1 MRSRP
6 VSIVAGIGLVAL
18 SMLGSVAAAAE
29 PGGTAV
35 RPQRTAGHAALR
47 PSARLLARRHWQA
60 PPTTAQCLASIGIP
74 CYAPSQLQ
82 RAYNLKPLHRRGL
95 TGRGRT
101 IVIVV
106 PFGSPTIRRDLKQ
119 FDKAFGLPDP
129 PRFRIIAPAGKVPPF
144 DPRDPE
150 MAAWAEE
157 STLDVQWAHATA
169 PGADILLVVT
179 PVSETQGVQGFP
191 EVVEA
196 ENHVIDHDLGDVIS
210 QSFGATE
217 GTFPTA
223 QSLLRLRSAFRNARK
238 QDVTVLAASG
248 DTGATGFKPNLTD
261 LYTSRA
267 VSWPSSDP
275 LVTSVGG
282 TQLHLDAKG
291 GRTAPDNVWN
301 DQKLFGTAA
310 ASGGGLSRIFARPGY
325 QDGVRRVVG
334 EHRGT
339 PDVSLNAAVDGGVL
353 VRIGFSGGDG
363 ITPGWYI
370 FGGTSAATPEL
381 AGIVAIAAQAAGRRL
396 GLLNPRLYELARRGS
411 PGIVDITRGDNTV
424 TFTQHGRR
432 FTVKGFPARPGYD
445 LSSGLGTIDA
455 AKLVP
460 ELARS
465 DSDPD
470 D

>member
-6 VSIVAGIGLVAL
+6 VSIVAGIGLVAA
-18 SMLGSVAAAAE
+18 SVLGSAAAAE
-29 PGGTAV
+29 PGGASEPSPRAAAV
-35 RPQRTAGHAALR
+35 ARATLR
-47 PSARLLARRHWQA
+47 PSARLLARKHWQA
-60 PPTTAQCLASIGIP
+60 PPTTAQCRTSIGIS

-82 RAYNLKPLHRRGL
+82 HAYNLKPLHQRGL
-95 TGRGRT
+95 SGRGRT

-106 PFGSPTIRRDLKQ
+106 PFGSPTIRQDLKR
-119 FDKAFGLPDP
+119 FDRAFGLPDP

-157 STLDVQWAHATA
+157 TTLDVQWAHAMA
-169 PGADILLVVT
+169 PGADILLAVT

-191 EVVEA
+191 EIVKA
-196 ENHVIDHDLGDVIS
+196 ENYVVDHGLGDVIS

-217 GTFPTA
+217 ETFPTA
-223 QSLLRLRSAFRNARK
+223 QSLLRLRSAFHNARK
-238 QDVTVLAASG
+238 HDVTVLAASG
-248 DTGATGFKPNLTD
+248 DTGTTGFKANLTD

-267 VSWPSSDP
+267 NSWPSSDP

-291 GRTAPDNVWN
+291 RRTAPDSVWN
-301 DQKLFGTAA
+301 DQELFGTAA
-310 ASGGGLSRIFARPGY
+310 AGGGGRSRIFARPSY
-325 QDGVRRVVG
+325 QNGVRPVVG

-339 PDVSLNAAVDGGVL
+339 PDLSMSAAVDGGVL
-353 VRIGFSGGDG
+353 VHIGFTGGDG

-381 AGIVAIAAQAAGRRL
+381 AGVVAIAAQAAGRRL
-396 GLLNPRLYELARRGS
+396 GLLNPRLYELARRGA
-411 PGIVDITRGDNTV
+411 PGIVDVTRGHNTV
-424 TFTQHGRR
+424 TFTQHGRS

-445 LSSGLGTIDA
+445 LSSGLGTVDA
-455 AKLVP
+455 AKLVA

-465 DSDPD
+465 DD
-470 D
+470 

>member
-6 VSIVAGIGLVAL
+6 VSIVAGIGLVAV
-18 SMLGSVAAAAE
+18 SVLGSTAVAAE
-29 PGGTAV
+29 PGGATV
-35 RPQRTAGHAALR
+35 RPRAAAVGRVAPR

-60 PPTTAQCLASIGIP
+60 PPTTAQCQASTGVS

-82 RAYNLKPLHRRGL
+82 RAYNLKPLYKRGL

-106 PFGSPTIRRDLKQ
+106 PFGSPTIRQDLKQ
-119 FDKAFGLPDP
+119 FNRAFGLPDP
-129 PRFRIIAPAGKVPPF
+129 PGFRIIAPAGKVPAF

-157 STLDVQWAHATA
+157 TTLDVQWAHAVA

-191 EVVEA
+191 EIVKA

-217 GTFPTA
+217 ETFPTA
-223 QSLLRLRSAFRNARK
+223 QSLLRLRSAFKNAREH
-238 QDVTVLAASG
+238 DVTVLAASG
-248 DTGATGFKPNLTD
+248 DTGATGFKRNLTD

-267 VSWPSSDP
+267 NSWPSSDP

-291 GRTAPDNVWN
+291 RRTAPDNVWN

-310 ASGGGLSRIFARPGY
+310 ASGGGRSRIFARPSY

-339 PDVSLNAAVDGGVL
+339 PDVAMSAAVDGGVL

-381 AGIVAIAAQAAGRRL
+381 AGVVAVAAQAAGRRL

-411 PGIVDITRGDNTV
+411 PGVVDVTRGDNTV
-424 TFTQHGRR
+424 TFTQHGRT
-432 FTVKGFPARPGYD
+432 FTVTGFPARPGYD

-455 AKLVP
+455 ARLVP

-465 DSDPD
+465 DD
-470 D
+470 